1 MRWPILG
8 VSWVPRWMVRFCGET
23 VLVAYGVPPNHVHL
37 FSSVGRDLHTE
48 WKFDAA
54 TFNGKTRQNF
64 ERLLRAALTAF
75 LINEVSEITHAD
87 YRFVAS
93 PADLRKALHS
103 HRYTHV
109 VYYGHAV
116 DDGGTL
122 KPLHK
127 VSVREMEHLL
137 QNSGVEQV
145 DILGC
150 RSMTLR
156 QGSPVL
162 CRSWSSVTF
171 AASGTTTSSSTCTP
185 CS

>member
-1 MRWPILG
+1 
-8 VSWVPRWMVRFCGET
+8 MVRFCGET